1 MPRKRVRA
9 VVFGP
14 QGAGKTTQARL
25 LAEWFAVPS
34 VTSGDLLRNEVE
46 DGTPLG
52 QLVTRYVEHG
62 VLAPDEMVNA
72 ILRKRLAAEIDPTKG
87 FFLDGYPRNVEQA
100 EDLDKYARVN
110 LAIHFK
116 VSDAVAESRVLG
128 RVICPTCGAV
138 YHDEYVPLV
147 KKSQCTICGA
157 EVEPREDDRDDGSVR
172 DRLLAYHFM
181 TEPLVTYYRQR
192 GVLLAVNADQPIPFL
207 FQELVR
213 KLTKLG
219 FVASS

>member
-1 MPRKRVRA
+1 MARKRVRA

-14 QGAGKTTQARL
+14 QGAGKTTQVRL
-25 LAEWFAVPS
+25 LAEWFGLMYFS
-34 VTSGDLLRNEVE
+34 SGDVLRAEVE
-46 DGTPLG
+46 GGTPLG

-72 ILRKRLAAEIDPTKG
+72 ILRKRLMAEMETTRG

-100 EDLDKYARVN
+100 EDLDKYAKIT

-116 VSDAVAESRVLG
+116 VSDAVAEARLLG
-128 RVICPTCGAV
+128 RLFCEACQAV
-138 YHDEYVPLV
+138 YHEEYVPVL
-147 KKSQCTICGA
+147 KSAVCTICGGH
-157 EVEPREDDRDDGSVR
+157 VRRREDDMDDGSVR
-172 DRLLAYHFM
+172 DRLSAYHFM
-181 TEPLVTYYRQR
+181 TEPLVQYYRQR

-213 KLTKLG
+213 KLSKLG
-219 FVASS
+219 FASS

>member
-1 MPRKRVRA
+1 MGSFVILALRLSDEGFLATLVRVWRMPRKRVRA

-25 LAEWFAVPS
+25 LAEWFAVPA

-72 ILRKRLAAEIDPTKG
+72 ILRKRLATEIDPAKG

-100 EDLDKYARVN
+100 EDLDKYAKVN

-116 VSDAVAESRVLG
+116 MSDAVAESRSLG
-128 RVICPTCGAV
+128 RVV
-138 YHDEYVPLV
+138 
-147 KKSQCTICGA
+147 
-157 EVEPREDDRDDGSVR
+157 
-172 DRLLAYHFM
+172 
-181 TEPLVTYYRQR
+181 
-192 GVLLAVNADQPIPFL
+192 
-207 FQELVR
+207 
-213 KLTKLG
+213 
-219 FVASS
+219 